1 MSGRHQ
7 GPCEGV
13 TLDMEEV
20 SCLAV
25 SMCDEH
31 GERCLVRE
39 APSQRPKES
48 PWPSREESPPT
59 RHATT

>member
-13 TLDMEEV
+13 TLDTEEV

-39 APSQRPKES
+39 APSRRPKES
-48 PWPSREESPPT
+48 P
-59 RHATT
+59 